1 MKEMVERYN
10 SDRDDRDTTWQRW
23 MRDKTMA
30 DMDERYNVAE
40 MAEIQRGRY
49 G

>member
-1 MKEMVERYN
+1 M
-10 SDRDDRDTTWQRW
+10 RDTTVIEMTEIQRGRDG
-23 MRDKTMA
+23 RDKTVA

-40 MAEIQRGRY
+40 MAEIQRGRD